1 MKKADGLD
9 SAILGVHIAR
19 GSDVEVLAYS
29 VEKIIDILVSR
40 DGMTNEEAYEFFS
53 FNIEGAYV
61 GEDTPIYIDA
71 YIDEEE
77 G

>member
-9 SAILGVHIAR
+9 SAILGVHTAR

-40 DGMTNEEAYEFFS
+40 DGMTNDEAYEFFS

-61 GEDTPIYIDA
+61 GEDTPIYIYA
-71 YIDEEE
+71 YIEEE
-77 G
+77 L